1 MIKYIGS
8 KRALLNNITGVIDQK
23 SSALWLHGHGLT
35 VSKATATK
43 ESSEIALTVTPHG
56 TELLELRSAQ
66 SLEAGEWTLMID
78 YAGTFDQV
86 STAGAFKQTVGEAS
100 YVYTQLQAL
109 YARRVFPCLDEPDN
123 KVPWKLTLD
132 IPAKLVAVSNT
143 PMVSE
148 AALAGGKKRVV
159 FQVTKPL
166 PTYLIAFGVG
176 PFEIVDA
183 GKTKGG
189 TPVRIVTLAKRGA
202 EAAYAA
208 KTTAKVL
215 ELTEEW
221 FGTPYPYAKL
231 DILTIPVTTGFGAM
245 ENAGLITFTETLML
259 FDSKTSRQRMYI
271 WILVAAHEIAH
282 QWFGDLVTMVY
293 WDDIWLNE
301 GFANWLEHKVTAKF
315 DPSWRDQ
322 ESILGVRVGALN
334 ADSLVTA
341 RQIRQPIVTE
351 DDILNVFDGITYE
364 KGASVLSM
372 FEAFVGPDV
381 FQKGVRDYLAA
392 RAWGNATS
400 TDFVT
405 AVAKAAGKDM
415 LVPALATF
423 LDQPGTPQI
432 TATVTCQ
439 GTPSLL
445 LAQERYLPPGAAP
458 PKPTKPWIVPICVAY
473 DRDGKRA
480 EACGVLEQPTGTV
493 ALDAKACPRWMMP
506 NVNGRGYYR
515 NTFTPA
521 QLIALR
527 DEAWKNLTWTERRA
541 VFFDAKTAAY
551 NGRLPLTLALSF
563 VPKLL
568 AGADRFTVPP
578 ALGLATGLDPLVP
591 TALRG
596 KYEAY
601 LRQTFG
607 PGAVKAGLAPK
618 DSDTLDLESTREDLI
633 YAVAWT
639 ARDPK
644 LVAEAVKLAD
654 KWRDLPQSIRSVVLT
669 IAVDASPQ
677 IFDQILRDVKTETD
691 RARRGEMVG
700 ALGAVR
706 DVARQSRTLELVIDP
721 KIDIRE
727 TMGLLYAGTDATRAN
742 VQTFYDANRVAI
754 LARFPKDATTISVA
768 DLSWIFTSSC
778 KAETRDAVVARV
790 NKEFAPLPGGA
801 HVVAE
806 GIEAMDQCIAKRK
819 LLEPEIKAWL
829 GGLRIPKPKP

>member
-1 MIKYIGS
+1 
-8 KRALLNNITGVIDQK
+8 
-23 SSALWLHGHGLT
+23 
-35 VSKATATK
+35 
-43 ESSEIALTVTPHG
+43 
-56 TELLELRSAQ
+56 
-66 SLEAGEWTLMID
+66 MID
-78 YAGTFDQV
+78 YAGTFDQI
-86 STAGAFKQTVGEAS
+86 STTGAFKQTVGDGS
-100 YVYTQLQAL
+100 YVYTQLEAI

-132 IPAKLVAVSNT
+132 IPAKLVAVANT

-148 AALAGGKKRVV
+148 AALADGKKRVEFAV
-159 FQVTKPL
+159 SKPL
-166 PTYLIAFGVG
+166 PTYLVAFGVG

-208 KTTAKVL
+208 KTTPKLL

-221 FGTPYPYAKL
+221 FGTPYPYEKL
-231 DILTIPVTTGFGAM
+231 DILTIPVTSGFGAM

-259 FDSKTSRQRMYI
+259 FDSKTSRARMYR
-271 WILVAAHEIAH
+271 WILIAAHEIAH
-282 QWFGDLVTMVY
+282 QWFGNLVTMVY
-293 WDDIWLNE
+293 WEDIWLNE
-301 GFANWLEHKVTAKF
+301 GFANWLEYKITQKF
-315 DPSWRDQ
+315 EPSWRDQ
-322 ESILGVRVGALN
+322 ESILGVRLGALN

-341 RQIRQPIVTE
+341 RQIRQPINTE
-351 DDILNVFDGITYE
+351 DDILNVFDGITYN

-381 FQKGVRDYLAA
+381 FQKGVREYLAA

-423 LDQPGTPQI
+423 LDQPGTPEI
-432 TATVTCQ
+432 TATVSCQ
-439 GTPSLL
+439 GTPSLT
-445 LAQERYLPPGAAP
+445 LAQQRYLPPGAPP
-458 PKPTKPWIVPICVAY
+458 PKATKPWIVPVCVAY

-480 EACGVLEQPTGTV
+480 EACGVLEQATGAI
-493 ALDAKACPRWMMP
+493 ALDAKACPRWVMP
-506 NVNGRGYYR
+506 NANGRGYYR
-515 NTFTPA
+515 NAYTPA

-578 ALGLATGLDPLVP
+578 ALGLSTGLDQLVP
-591 TALRG
+591 TELRR

-607 PGAVKAGLAPK
+607 PGALKAGLTPK
-618 DSDTLDLESTREDLI
+618 EGESFDVEWTRGDLI
-633 YAVAWT
+633 YAIAWT
-639 ARDPK
+639 AREPK

-654 KWRDLPQSIRSVVLT
+654 KWRDLPQSIRSMVLT
-669 IAVDASPQ
+669 IAVDASPE
-677 IFDQILRDVKTETD
+677 IFDRILRDVKTETD
-691 RARRGEMVG
+691 RSRRSEMFG

-706 DVARQSRTLELVIDP
+706 DVARQTRALGLVIDP

-727 TMGLLYAGTDATRAN
+727 TMGLLYAGADDATRAN
-742 VQTFYDANRVAI
+742 IQKFYDTHRVAI
-754 LARFPKDATTISVA
+754 LARFPKDSTTISVA
-768 DLSWIFTSSC
+768 ELSWIFTSAC
-778 KAETRDAVVARV
+778 KAETREAVVTRV
-790 NKEFAPLPGGA
+790 TTEFAALPGGA
-801 HVVAE
+801 HVVAQ
-806 GIEAMDQCIAKRK
+806 GIEAMDQCIAQKK

-829 GGLRIPKPKP
+829 GGLRLPKSKP